1 MSDVKGEVVDQYTA
15 GYKQGNKRGLFGL
28 LSLWADKAQEN
39 VPYAGDARQLAMDGT
54 DRLAAEGDAAYSD
67 IKHKAYKTKAGVEAR
82 LSALGE
88 TVDGEVGRFQDGF
101 QQGRALGKDIEKD
114 APGQARAAF
123 EHGEAITSDLTNEA
137 IDLAQAGLEKNK
149 EVSSEAQEGLEGMRP

>member
-1 MSDVKGEVVDQYTA
+1 MDQYSA

-39 VPYAGDARQLAMDGT
+39 VPYAGDARQLASDGK
-54 DRLAAEGDAAYSD
+54 DRLTAQGDAAYSD
-67 IKHKAYKTKAGVEAR
+67 IKHKANKTKAGAEAR

-88 TVDGEVGRFQDGF
+88 TVDGEVGRFQEGF
-101 QQGRALGKDIEKD
+101 QEGRVLGKEIEKD
-114 APGQARAAF
+114 APGQARKAYGQ
-123 EHGEAITSDLTNEA
+123 GEAIASDLTNDA

-149 EVSSEAQEGLEGMRP
+149 EVSSEAQEGLEGIRP